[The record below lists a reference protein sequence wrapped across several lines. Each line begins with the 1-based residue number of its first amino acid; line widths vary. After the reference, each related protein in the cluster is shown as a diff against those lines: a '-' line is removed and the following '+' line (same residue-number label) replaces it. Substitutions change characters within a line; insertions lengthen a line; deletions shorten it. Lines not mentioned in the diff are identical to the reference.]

1 LAASISHE
9 IKQPLTAIVTAG
21 QSALRWLD
29 HQPPNVE
36 EAREGI
42 TAVIRDA
49 NHASAVIERFRS
61 LLKGSSPQLQALK
74 LDELIR
80 EALLLVANDLVKA
93 EVVVRTALADDLPP
107 VLGDRVLLQQ
117 VILNLTTNAI
127 DAMRAVTGRPRELII
142 RSTKEREHVLV
153 QMQDSGKGIGSE
165 QLERIFEPFLTTK
178 PEGIGLGLPISRSII
193 ESLGGRL
200 WATSASPLGA
210 TFHFTLPAAD
220 RLHE

>member
-1 LAASISHE
+1 
-9 IKQPLTAIVTAG
+9 
-21 QSALRWLD
+21 
-29 HQPPNVE
+29 
-36 EAREGI
+36 
-42 TAVIRDA
+42 
-49 NHASAVIERFRS
+49 
-61 LLKGSSPQLQALK
+61 LQALK